1 MEKSDLTSKFTAST
15 RERLRGCT
23 ACGGKFY
30 AMEQHDHCRHTCMT
44 VTGDAPSQ
52 LPNQCWQK
60 LAHPFARVLLAAIPA
75 HLQKNVKDSVAI
87 TKRAEI
93 GQDILANLHPSETML
108 LDPETLVEKHPPHY
122 LNAFISRLDDSQIK
136 EQIKLAQNLRSEIIR
151 TDWKLRRPYK
161 ANRSNR
167 SGVKRIKTVMPDL
180 PPHFEEAIS
189 GYIDQSRRISDI
201 KKKHGHRYSENTI
214 RKREIDTWKFC
225 EFLAS
230 KGVTHWPQVE
240 QHHLDEYIGVENR
253 HAATRI
259 YTFLEFIRHHYHLTH
274 KFVRPKVRI
283 KPAIDAI
290 LPKKDMRDVLRR
302 ILKCPDDE
310 LIVVALLLALF
321 AQLPVRSLE
330 LTYSRFRK
338 NGDKIEA
345 LFATQWTPLDGLTTK
360 YLLRIASDVGAASH
374 DKDNEPIIK
383 QTYNQIRMKLP
394 DVLQVSVRLLRLA
407 AVANLISSGITDRG
421 ALNRILGM
429 SLPTLAYVESSFQW
443 DLQSTVSPEMVKI
456 RNEVVRGERM

>member
-1 MEKSDLTSKFTAST
+1 
-15 RERLRGCT
+15 
-23 ACGGKFY
+23 
-30 AMEQHDHCRHTCMT
+30 MEQHDHCRHTCMT

-93 GQDILANLHPSETML
+93 GQDILANLHPSEAVL
-108 LDPETLVEKHPPHY
+108 LDPETLVEKHPPHA
-122 LNAFISRLDDSQIK
+122 LNAFISRLEDSQIK
-136 EQIKLAQNLRSEIIR
+136 EQIKLAQNLRREKIR
-151 TDWKLRRPYK
+151 ADWKLRLPREAISGNGKYK
-161 ANRSNR
+161 SE
-167 SGVKRIKTVMPDL
+167 IPIL
-180 PPHFEEAIS
+180 PPQFEEAITD
-189 GYIDQSRRISDI
+189 YIAQSRRISDI
-201 KKKHGHRYSENTI
+201 KKKHGHRYSESTI
-214 RKREIDTWKFC
+214 RKRELDTWKFC
-225 EFLAS
+225 DFLTS
-230 KGVTHWPQVE
+230 KGLTHWPQVA

-253 HAATRI
+253 HAAARI
-259 YTFLEFIRHHYHLTH
+259 FTFLEFIRHHYRLTH
-274 KFVRPKVRI
+274 KFVRPKVRV

-290 LPKKDMRDVLRR
+290 LPKKDMQDVLRR

-310 LIVVALLLALF
+310 VIVVALLLALF
-321 AQLPVRSLE
+321 AQMPTRSLE

-345 LFATQWTPLDGLTTK
+345 LFATQWTPLDRLTTK
-360 YLLRIASDVGAASH
+360 YLLRIAPDVGAASH

-383 QTYNQIRMKLP
+383 QSYTQISMKLH
-394 DVLQVSVRLLRLA
+394 DVLQVSVRPLRLA
-407 AVANLISSGITDRG
+407 AVANLIRSGITDRG